1 MVGASTDENLLRCF
15 LGGRQACFPAFFL
28 TNTPAQRRHDSPRGR
43 NARRFPAMESSLRLG
58 SWHRW
63 RGTYHRWLRS
73 AVKYCSERHICSLSG
88 KVIKRLVEM
97 SSVCSSLRSPTST
110 TKKEAL
116 TYVNISIFINRT
128 RQKNHLNQKQKP
140 AVSCPVSLKIQ
151 FNQSILN

>member
-1 MVGASTDENLLRCF
+1 M
-15 LGGRQACFPAFFL
+15 FFWGEGKL
-28 TNTPAQRRHDSPRGR
+28 VSRFFFWPTPQLSEGSDSPRGR

-116 TYVNISIFINRT
+116 TYVILTTFINRT
-128 RQKNHLNQKQKP
+128 RQKNHLNQKQKS

-151 FNQSILN
+151 FYQSILNWYS